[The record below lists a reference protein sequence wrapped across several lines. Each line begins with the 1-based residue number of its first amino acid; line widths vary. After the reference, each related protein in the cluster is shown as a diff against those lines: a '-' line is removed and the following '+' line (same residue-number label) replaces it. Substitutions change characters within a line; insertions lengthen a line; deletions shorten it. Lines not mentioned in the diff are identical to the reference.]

1 MPMQLKHIPDVLKV
15 ERVSFLTP
23 WSDHAF
29 TYEILYN
36 ELSYYTVALLDD
48 VVVGYAGMWMIL
60 DEAHV
65 TNVAVAPTH
74 RNRKIGRLLMQQ
86 LMNKAVQNGIN
97 RMTLEVRPSNA
108 YARRLYKS
116 LGFKELGVRKNYYTD
131 TNEDAIIMWKEN
143 LQGIDSEVK

>member
-86 LMNKAVQNGIN
+86 LMNKAAQNGIN

-108 YARRLYKS
+108 YARRLYQS